1 MKDRLMEIQHE
12 LSKLDED
19 FFSNRF
25 ERAIIMLGNAVQQTR
40 SVIIGINAILSLEYN
55 EPDML
60 PEEPRG

>member
-40 SVIIGINAILSLEYN
+40 SVITGINAILSLEYN

-60 PEEPRG
+60 PEEPRV